1 MAGLSFENGLRLHRD
16 SILLFKNNSY
26 TSFLFMS
33 VLAIEEIGK
42 TELLM
47 DMLYHSYS
55 SGVWDSNQQ
64 KNFLKLVYC
73 HKSKQVN
80 FARLFDSPFPSNNFF
95 KDLNN
100 GDTDLLKQNSMYVGL
115 KKVKGEIHLKSK
127 IINPL
132 KTPRLKVE
140 KHITKVNDC
149 LLELVL
155 SVIQQCSIMDS
166 GYIEEKMNKRLYK
179 ELKSNWSIVSPKTQ
193 SILKKQ
199 K

>member
-1 MAGLSFENGLRLHRD
+1 
-16 SILLFKNNSY
+16 
-26 TSFLFMS
+26 MS